1 MAPKPTGVDDAPGLT
16 PDGLIRDPGDPVET
30 TRLGI
35 TLRGLRRLRRRLEDH
50 FGGPE
55 AFRSVS
61 TADVNFKWVRPV
73 TADRACRL
81 LEAREEVAAED
92 VAPPAYFISHAW
104 KNSLALLLDYLD
116 SFLAAAADT
125 IAVWI
130 DILAVNQH
138 EKTQQQ
144 KHDIGAFSDVVAACG
159 AGTIVVLDIANC
171 NPSTRGWCIFEW
183 AHTLS
188 AHGPDG
194 LHVALTPADRAVVVN
209 TLDVTKA
216 ECQFPAD
223 KDMILQVVSRQ
234 HGSTD
239 TFNHKLRLQLLLEPL
254 SYNVDMRRLLRRA
267 AAAGTC
273 WAFSPVAEWL
283 AEPRATAPRVLCVA
297 AGAGEGKSTISAALC
312 AAAAASQS
320 ETAAATAT
328 AAAQELPPLPQ
339 LPAGGVSAYHFL
351 KYNDQ
356 RRLDPVNIIKSL
368 AFQLAM
374 RIPSVRDNLLGQD
387 AAQVAQLT
395 DAGKAFKQLLLQP
408 LKQHEEALQAAKS
421 AAEARA
427 QKAAKEA
434 ADAKATAAAAAA
446 KAQAAKATAAE
457 VAAVLRSE
465 AGGGDA
471 GGGDGGSGGG
481 AVGVEAAANAAAST
495 EAGAA
500 AAAAAAEVAAASAAT
515 EAAAAAQAFEK
526 LHLVLLL
533 DALDE
538 ADPLSEQLQL
548 QREQAA
554 QLQPSRPQGTAA
566 ATAAAAVPQA
576 GGANRPSGSG
586 ATAVPAAAATATS
599 APAPVYPTACS
610 NSALQ
615 LLTGWLRRL
624 PTWVRF
630 VVTTRPDAASGQVLP
645 SLERTFKPHGGVRL
659 LRPHQLVAAPASTS
673 RGGGD
678 SSSESDAAGGQGS
691 STAAKDAASAQDSG
705 GTVPDGGS
713 GGGGG
718 SVMVY
723 ATVAAGCLP
732 PGSPAASLAAP
743 SLPDLYR
750 LYGSI
755 FDDAWRRLESDAVRR
770 EVQDLLGVVLAAQEP
785 LSHSLL
791 QQMGLG
797 HVIPSLPGYPHLFYV
812 DEHHLYTIHKSL
824 ADWMAGGSINAGGGG
839 AQVVAATDEGT
850 AAVATEQAQQE
861 HFARPDVLAA
871 HLRLGTALAAARH
884 TAAAAPPYLIKYLI
898 HHLAAAAG
906 SDAAGSINGEPSPSG
921 GAVGDGPE
929 RVPAGVDLA
938 AALLDEVLADFK
950 FLELALARSRGP
962 AIAESLGSMR
972 RHTALSNDVLRWL
985 SAHMQALQANPKSA
999 LESAQANCPL
1009 TSRLYRAAVAAAGT
1023 PWVPRLVVPFRPP
1036 ASDWP
1041 AMTARLRDPVHP
1053 DCTVRAVAWSP
1064 DCRQVAVGG
1073 LLADVQVY
1081 DSVTCRL
1088 LATMEGHMECI
1099 QALDWS
1105 RDGRLIMSGAQD
1117 KTVRWFDVVTG
1128 QCVGAKAGHTGYV
1141 EAVAFHPTSTACASA
1156 CNRGVVLVWE
1166 QPAVATTPG
1175 TQTQF
1180 KQLLGARGGCT
1191 DLAFSPDGA
1200 MLAAAH
1206 AAGVH
1211 VYSGRPPYERLR
1223 VLMYNM
1229 SPAQYSGLGFSQD
1242 SRFVAVAR
1250 LHDDTVH
1257 VLDTKRSWHDVA
1269 HLTGRTKPGSYVAF
1283 SGSST
1288 KVAAGDDTG
1297 VVYVYDIAQL
1307 YDFPPDGSNPLKSDP
1322 ASLASLPSP
1331 PMSSLARAD
1340 SPVDSGPPS
1349 VAASSPRSSCDGEE
1363 PPAPALP
1370 PEPITMPP
1378 MTTFHEHKRDEGTW
1392 RLLWL
1397 PVPGTEILAS
1407 CGRDGTACA
1416 YDMALLP
1423 GDGLAGVVS
1432 YEGGLEVPPPAR
1444 SYLHDKA
1451 HQPYMTALGVSPDGC
1466 WVATC
1471 ASDNHVVITRT
1482 GTWERAAVL
1491 PAGREVLVS
1500 AAWSPD
1506 GRWLACGNA
1515 KDELRIFGV
1524 KDGGACWAEMRMLR
1538 GHRCLFWQLPN
1549 RGPLVLAAACLDRT
1563 IRMYHVSASPHASPA
1578 GWEQLP
1584 QTLGS
1589 PELFPG
1595 YISCMAASPDSSVL
1609 AVGVFG
1615 FAVHFF
1621 DGAEPYAHRGSVS
1634 LYGKE
1639 PMSAAMDDLA
1649 WLPPASGSSSSS
1661 GGTGS
1666 AGPGGSGA
1674 SAAAAV
1680 RLRLAATGN
1689 FDEAFVF
1696 EMLTEDEAREQQ
1708 QQDQAPAQ
1716 ELARATADTGEGEHG
1731 IAAPRAESAAK
1742 VAPPPPPKPT
1752 APPPVVMRQQFEVKG
1767 HSAGVSALAVS
1778 PDSRWIATGSR
1789 DKSIRLWDAGT
1800 GQQVGVTL
1808 SGLHD
1813 GWVLGL
1819 RFAPDGSAL
1828 YSISH
1833 DGKLG
1838 VLVPAARLLQAAQLP
1853 E

>member
-125 IAVWI
+125 TAVWI

-194 LHVALTPADRAVVVN
+194 LHVALTPADRAAIVN

-273 WAFSPVAEWL
+273 WAFGPVAEWL

-312 AAAAASQS
+312 AAAAAAEPES
-320 ETAAATAT
+320 AAATAT

-374 RIPSVRDNLLGQD
+374 RVPVLRDVIYHLGHMLPE
-387 AAQVAQLT
+387 LT
-395 DAGKAFKQLLLQP
+395 DPVKAFQLLLQHP
-408 LKQHEEALQAAKS
+408 LSYHGRMLH
-421 AAEARA
+421 
-427 QKAAKEA
+427 AAKEA
-434 ADAKATAAAAAA
+434 ADEKAH
-446 KAQAAKATAAE
+446 QAAKAA
-457 VAAVLRSE
+457 
-465 AGGGDA
+465 
-471 GGGDGGSGGG
+471 
-481 AVGVEAAANAAAST
+481 EAAAAVVSHD
-495 EAGAA
+495 EAA
-500 AAAAAAEVAAASAAT
+500 AAAAAATEAAAEAAAAT
-515 EAAAAAQAFEK
+515 EALAQ
-526 LHLVLLL
+526 LDLVVLL
-533 DALDE
+533 DGLDE
-538 ADPLSEQLQL
+538 ADPLLEQLQL
-548 QREQAA
+548 HRREQAA
-554 QLQPSRPQGTAA
+554 QLQPSTAGGGIQPAAAGSGATAA
-566 ATAAAAVPQA
+566 GSAAAAAVPD
-576 GGANRPSGSG
+576 
-586 ATAVPAAAATATS
+586 
-599 APAPVYPTACS
+599 VYPTAFG
-610 NSALQ
+610 NPALH
-615 LLTGWLRRL
+615 LLTTLLSQL

-630 VVTTRPDAASGQVLP
+630 VVTTRPEAACGQVLP

-691 STAAKDAASAQDSG
+691 SAAAKDAASAQDSG
-705 GTVPDGGS
+705 GTGPDGGS

-750 LYGSI
+750 LYGSV
-755 FDDAWRRLESDAVRR
+755 FYDAWRRLESDAVRR

-812 DEHHLYTIHKSL
+812 DEHHLHTIHKSL
-824 ADWMAGGSINAGGGG
+824 ADWMAGGGGGGGGGGSNAGGGG
-839 AQVVAATDEGT
+839 AQVVAAADKG
-850 AAVATEQAQQE
+850 TEQAQQQR
-861 HFARPDVLAA
+861 FAHPDVLAA

-906 SDAAGSINGEPSPSG
+906 SDAAGSIHADLSAPA
-921 GAVGDGPE
+921 GAVGDGPRPVAA
-929 RVPAGVDLA
+929 RVDPAV
-938 AALLDEVLADFK
+938 ALLDEVLADFK
-950 FLELALARSRGP
+950 LLELALARGRGP

-985 SAHMQALQANPKSA
+985 SAHMQALQANPKSV

-1009 TSRLYRAAVAAAGT
+1009 ISRLYRAAVAAAGT

-1041 AMTARLRDPVHP
+1041 AMTARLRQDAGSTDS
-1053 DCTVRAVAWSP
+1053 DCRSIDAVVWSP
-1064 DCRQVAVGG
+1064 DCSQVAIAGSFVREQPPNERGG
-1073 LLADVQVY
+1073 AVHVY
-1081 DSVTCRL
+1081 DAATCRL
-1088 LATMEGHMECI
+1088 RGSLLMPGAGPGPWVT
-1099 QALDWS
+1099 ALDWS
-1105 RDGRLIMSGAQD
+1105 RDGRLLMSGSSEDQ
-1117 KTVRWFDVVTG
+1117 TVRWWDVATG
-1128 QCVGAKAGHTGYV
+1128 QCGGAVTGGHTGSFT
-1141 EAVAFHPTSTACASA
+1141 AVRPGSGGSSGSASA
-1156 CNRGVVLVWE
+1156 AEVRVYTHPPIGAAASEGEQVQYTQLPGVNSD
-1166 QPAVATTPG
+1166 
-1175 TQTQF
+1175 
-1180 KQLLGARGGCT
+1180 CT

-1200 MLAAAH
+1200 MLVAAH
-1206 AAGVH
+1206 AEGVVLLYGGH
-1211 VYSGRPPYERLR
+1211 APYELLRRLQ
-1223 VLMYNM
+1223 LPT
-1229 SPAQYSGLGFSQD
+1229 SPAASAPPQPPPATPPPQHADGSDGMANPHMPSKNTTWGVAFSSD
-1242 SRFVAVAR
+1242 SRFLAVSGR
-1250 LHDDTVH
+1250 GEG
-1257 VLDTKRSWHDVA
+1257 VLSVFDTKRSWHDVA

-1297 VVYVYDIAQL
+1297 VVSVYDVAQL
-1307 YDFPPDGSNPLKSDP
+1307 YDFAPDGSNPLKSDP

-1340 SPVDSGPPS
+1340 GPAEPANGAQLPS
-1349 VAASSPRSSCDGEE
+1349 
-1363 PPAPALP
+1363 PAPP
-1370 PEPITMPP
+1370 PEPLPIPP
-1378 MTTFHEHKRDEGTW
+1378 MTTLQSSSKADGPVG
-1392 RLLWL
+1392 RLQWARA
-1397 PVPGTEILAS
+1397 PGAERLA
-1407 CGRDGTACA
+1407 CCRDGAVCV
-1416 YDMALLP
+1416 YD
-1423 GDGLAGVVS
+1423 
-1432 YEGGLEVPPPAR
+1432 
-1444 SYLHDKA
+1444 
-1451 HQPYMTALGVSPDGC
+1451 TALVRTGAGSHEGVPAATRSTLHGYDGAKPFGLKVSPDGK
-1466 WVATC
+1466 WLATC
-1471 ASDNHVVITRT
+1471 ESGNSIVITNT
-1482 GTWERAAVL
+1482 QTWERAAVVPTECDGL
-1491 PAGREVLVS
+1491 AFV
-1500 AAWSPD
+1500 AWSPD
-1506 GRWLACGNA
+1506 GRWLLAGGGRTDERLRVLGRKGGSGN
-1515 KDELRIFGV
+1515 
-1524 KDGGACWAEMRMLR
+1524 WALVRVLR
-1538 GHRCLFWQLPN
+1538 GREGLFWQTHN
-1549 RGPLVLAAACLDRT
+1549 GGPLLLAAVSEHMC
-1563 IRMYHVSASPHASPA
+1563 IRLYNVSASPDDPK
-1578 GWEQLP
+1578 GWAELP
-1584 QTLGS
+1584 YTLGNQEFLHS
-1589 PELFPG
+1589 DPVR
-1595 YISCMAASPDSSVL
+1595 MAASHDGSVL
-1609 AVGVFG
+1609 AVGVAG
-1615 FAVHFF
+1615 FAIHFF
-1621 DGAEPYAHRGSVS
+1621 DGAAPYAHRGSVS
-1634 LYGKE
+1634 VYGQNE
-1639 PMSAAMDDLA
+1639 SLA
-1649 WLPPASGSSSSS
+1649 IHGMAWMRPIIGSYMGSSIRGVGGGGGSS
-1661 GGTGS
+1661 GLRLAL
-1666 AGPGGSGA
+1666 AGAMQKNEVIVYQVTNELGWEVRGGGA
-1674 SAAAAV
+1674 ASPPPSPSPSSPMAGAAAA
-1680 RLRLAATGN
+1680 AASPGG
-1689 FDEAFVF
+1689 AAGPSA
-1696 EMLTEDEAREQQ
+1696 ARQP
-1708 QQDQAPAQ
+1708 APAP
-1716 ELARATADTGEGEHG
+1716 
-1731 IAAPRAESAAK
+1731 AAPPLFVR
-1742 VAPPPPPKPT
+1742 
-1752 APPPVVMRQQFEVKG
+1752 RQCGLRG
-1767 HSAGVSALAVS
+1767 HTQLLTALAVS
-1778 PDSRWIATGSR
+1778 PDGRWIVSGSQ
-1789 DKSIRLWDAGT
+1789 DKCIRVWDAIT
-1800 GQQVGVTL
+1800 GRPAGAPL
-1808 SGLHD
+1808 SGIHEAGVSDLQ
-1813 GWVLGL
+1813 
-1819 RFAPDGSAL
+1819 FAADGSAL
-1828 YSISH
+1828 YSLDL
-1833 DGKLG
+1833 DGRLA
-1838 VLVPAARLLQAAQLP
+1838 VMVPAEQLP
-1853 E
+1853 